1 MAVNQH
7 IQALAVD
14 LGLSIH
20 KQECLQCLWDNR
32 NEMSLITLSVANTPS
47 SNATTNFKAG
57 FVYRGGFVRLTN
69 LMAEITGRQID
80 NITKGVIV
88 NESAEDQGFVLL
100 ESFYSRL
107 VPKKSNLRAKSFQ
120 AVHYY
125 MNL

>member
-7 IQALAVD
+7 IQALAVE

-47 SNATTNFKAG
+47 SNTTTHFKAG
-57 FVYRGGFVRLTN
+57 FVYRGSFVRLTN
-69 LMAEITGRQID
+69 LMTEVTGRQID
-80 NITKGVIV
+80 DITQGIIV

-100 ESFYSRL
+100 EDFYSRL
-107 VPKKSNLRAKSFQ
+107 VPKKSNLRAKDLQ
-120 AVHYY
+120 AVQHY
-125 MNL
+125 MSL